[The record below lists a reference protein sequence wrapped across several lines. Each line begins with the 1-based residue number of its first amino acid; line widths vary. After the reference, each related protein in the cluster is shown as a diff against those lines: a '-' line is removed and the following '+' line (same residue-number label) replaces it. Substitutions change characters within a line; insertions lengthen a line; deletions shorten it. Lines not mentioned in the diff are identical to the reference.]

1 MWWGGEYKQVSVVH
15 ETILPANISML
26 CQRSCYVDMMSRRRT
41 TSNQRWNNV
50 VYVNV
55 EICNV
60 VYFSLDIN
68 NVAQCQN
75 NIVIFNVE
83 RDSWRWS
90 KSKQRG
96 EYEYDITIYEM
107 LKRAKKYFWAS
118 KKKKKK
124 KTENKKLKL
133 NTLNF
138 KFRPLFQNLV
148 DFIPHFKRYIEK
160 NICKA
165 AKIFMTSRKC
175 CITETIFK
183 LFHFVKYW
191 LTLTY
196 RASSSMLWLRQ
207 F

>member
-1 MWWGGEYKQVSVVH
+1 M
-15 ETILPANISML
+15 
-26 CQRSCYVDMMSRRRT
+26 
-41 TSNQRWNNV
+41 
-50 VYVNV
+50 YVNV

-118 KKKKKK
+118 KEKKKKK
-124 KTENKKLKL
+124 QKT
-133 NTLNF
+133 
-138 KFRPLFQNLV
+138 
-148 DFIPHFKRYIEK
+148 K
-160 NICKA
+160 N
-165 AKIFMTSRKC
+165 
-175 CITETIFK
+175 
-183 LFHFVKYW
+183 
-191 LTLTY
+191 
-196 RASSSMLWLRQ
+196 
-207 F
+207 